1 MRKNTLIFVFLAS
14 LLFTSSSYCQND
26 RVNVDERFM
35 LINTG
40 FIIFESYENGVL
52 QNLKTVIVPLSNGTA
67 ESIVRK
73 ETNYTYI
80 VKFVDTIASPNITL
94 FGSVYVPPSI

>member
-1 MRKNTLIFVFLAS
+1 
-14 LLFTSSSYCQND
+14 
-26 RVNVDERFM
+26 M

-80 VKFVDTIASPNITL
+80 VKFVDKIARPNITL